1 MKKESLALNVG
12 CVLYLCYQNKIG
24 DKMTKEEIFKAID
37 EEYDTDI
44 EKIEALLDEGFELE
58 EILEM
63 ALDY

>member
-1 MKKESLALNVG
+1 
-12 CVLYLCYQNKIG
+12 
-24 DKMTKEEIFKAID
+24 MTKEEIFKSID